1 MDEGGPLIGW
11 LRVPE
16 PSELPEELKALLRV
30 AEEKLGF
37 VPNVLRAL
45 ALRPDHLLAW
55 WRYYDPLMRGEGKL
69 SRAER
74 EMIAL
79 VVSRLNDCEYCL
91 ASHSSYL
98 RELTGDPTLPDR
110 IVANWRR
117 VEELSERE
125 RALLAFAEAVTLD
138 SARLELEDIEAL
150 RSVGLD
156 DEAIF
161 EAAEVAAM
169 FNYTNRLL
177 NALGVKPNREYYFR
191 GR

>member
-1 MDEGGPLIGW
+1 VGEDGVLISW
-11 LRVPE
+11 LRVPPE
-16 PSELPEELKALLRV
+16 SELPEEVRALMETAR
-30 AEEKLGF
+30 EKFGF

-45 ALRPDHLLAW
+45 ALRPDHFLAW
-55 WRYYDPLMRGEGKL
+55 WRYYDPLMRGEGRL

-125 RALLAFAEAVTLD
+125 RALLAFAEAMTLD
-138 SARLELEDIEAL
+138 SARLEPEDLEAL

>member
-1 MDEGGPLIGW
+1 MDEGGPLISW

-16 PSELPEELKALLRV
+16 PSELPGELKELMRA
-30 AEEKLGF
+30 AEEKFGF
-37 VPNVLRAL
+37 VPHVLRAL

-55 WRYYDPLMRGEGKL
+55 WRFYDLLMRGEGKL

-91 ASHSSYL
+91 ASHSAYL
-98 RELTGDPTLPDR
+98 RELSGDPTLPDR

-138 SARLELEDIEAL
+138 SARLEREDIEAL
-150 RSVGLD
+150 RSAGLD

-177 NALGVKPNREYYFR
+177 NALGVKPNREYYIR

>member
-1 MDEGGPLIGW
+1 VGEDGVLISW
-11 LRVPE
+11 LRVPPE
-16 PSELPEELKALLRV
+16 SELPEEVRALMETAR
-30 AEEKLGF
+30 EKFGF

-45 ALRPDHLLAW
+45 ALRPDHFLAW
-55 WRYYDPLMRGEGKL
+55 WRYYDLLMRGEGRL

-125 RALLAFAEAVTLD
+125 RALLAFAEAMTLD
-138 SARLELEDIEAL
+138 SARLEPEDLEAL

-177 NALGVKPNREYYFR
+177 NALGIKPNREYYFR

>member
-1 MDEGGPLIGW
+1 MISW
-11 LRVPE
+11 LRVPSE
-16 PSELPEELKALLRV
+16 AELPEELRELMETARSKF
-30 AEEKLGF
+30 GF

-55 WRYYDPLMRGEGKL
+55 WRYYDPLMREEGRL
-69 SRAER
+69 SRKER

-79 VVSRLNDCEYCL
+79 VVSRFNDCEYCL
-91 ASHSSYL
+91 ASHSAYL

-117 VEELSERE
+117 VEELTDRE
-125 RALLAFAEAVTLD
+125 RALLAFAEAMTLD
-138 SARLELEDIEAL
+138 SARLKPEDLEGL
-150 RSVGLD
+150 RSLGLD

>member
-1 MDEGGPLIGW
+1 MISW

-16 PSELPEELKALLRV
+16 EDELPAEMRELIAAAR
-30 AEEKLGF
+30 EKFGF

-45 ALRPDHLLAW
+45 ALRPDHFLAW
-55 WRYYDPLMRGEGKL
+55 WRHYDPLMRGEGRL

-79 VVSRLNDCEYCL
+79 VVSRINDCEYCL

-117 VEELSERE
+117 VEELSDRE
-125 RALLAFAEAVTLD
+125 RALLAFAEAITLD
-138 SARLELEDIEAL
+138 SARLEPEDIEAL
-150 RSVGLD
+150 RGVGLD
-156 DEAIF
+156 DEAIY

-169 FNYTNRLL
+169 FNYTNRIL
-177 NALGVKPNREYYFR
+177 NALGIKPNREYYFR